1 MKQTEVNYPNTIY
14 SQPAIYRL
22 LLNQSKGILRVLPAI
37 TCGLL
42 FVLLMGVT
50 GCDTPEK
57 ALKSTDINYKKAK
70 AISWY
75 NKKEYYKCIPLF
87 EELIGL
93 MKGRQSTE
101 DLYYMYATANYK
113 QGDFMISAYH
123 FKNFYDLYPNS
134 DKAEEC
140 LFMYAKSYQRLS
152 PKPDL
157 DQTYTTK
164 ALDAYQLFLNAYPN
178 GKYIAEVNQAVSDMR
193 KKLEKKALNT
203 AELYY
208 NTRNFKAAATSYAN
222 ILKTFPDI
230 GEGEFVTSMV
240 IKSNFE
246 YAKNSIPSK
255 KIDRFEH
262 VIKSYGNFRD
272 KFGASKYLTEA
283 QKFEHEAHYLA
294 PLSAFEWA
302 EVCALDE
309 RENNFNIFFRE
320 AKDNLPSISEKNRN
334 EEITQ
339 MIEKGY
345 FLIVKAHFQAS
356 EEKKTIQKVPDF
368 EKTVKTYYNFVDK
381 FPKSRYYKEA
391 EKMFNI
397 STELLNK
404 YKSDGQSKKN

>member
-1 MKQTEVNYPNTIY
+1 MT
-14 SQPAIYRL
+14 SFYRL
-22 LLNQSKGILRVLPAI
+22 LLNQSKGILRILPAI

-42 FVLLMGVT
+42 FILLFGIT

-75 NKKEYYKCIPLF
+75 NKKEYFKCIPLF

-101 DLYYMYATANYK
+101 DLYYMYANANYH

-123 FKNFYDLYPNS
+123 FKNFYDLYPS
-134 DKAEEC
+134 SEKAEEC

-178 GKYIAEVNQAVSDMR
+178 GKYINEVNQAVGELR

-208 NTRNFKAAATSYAN
+208 NTRNFRASAVCYAN

-230 GEGEFVTSMV
+230 AEGEFVTSMI
-240 IKSNFE
+240 IKGNFE
-246 YAKNSIPSK
+246 YAKNSIPNK
-255 KIDRFEH
+255 KADRFEH
-262 VIKSYGNFRD
+262 VIKSYGDFKD
-272 KFGASKYLTEA
+272 KFGQSKYLAGA
-283 QKFEHEAHYLA
+283 QKLEHESHYLA
-294 PLSAFEWA
+294 CLSAFEWA
-302 EVCALDE
+302 EMSALED
-309 RENNFNIFFRE
+309 RETNFSIFFRE
-320 AKDNLPSISEKNRN
+320 AKDNLPSITEKKQND
-334 EEITQ
+334 EITQ
-339 MIEKGY
+339 LIEKGY

-356 EEKKTIQKVPDF
+356 EEKKGAQKVPDLL
-368 EKTVKTYYNFVDK
+368 KTVKTFDTFVDK
-381 FPKSRYYKEA
+381 YPKSRYSKEA

-397 STELLNK
+397 SKELLNK
-404 YKSDGQSKKN
+404 YQPHGQS

>member
-1 MKQTEVNYPNTIY
+1 MKQTKAYYPKSIC
-14 SQPAIYRL
+14 SQAFFHRL
-22 LLNQSKGILRVLPAI
+22 LSSQLKGVLRVSPAI

-42 FVLLMGVT
+42 FVLLLGVI

-75 NKKEYYKCIPLF
+75 NKKEYFKCIPVF

-101 DLYYMYATANYK
+101 DLYYMYANANYH

-134 DKAEEC
+134 EKAEEC

-157 DQTYTTK
+157 DQSYTTK
-164 ALDAYQLFLNAYPN
+164 ALDAFQLFLNAYPN
-178 GKYIAEVNQAVSDMR
+178 GKYISEVNQAVKDLR
-193 KKLEKKALNT
+193 KKLETKALNT

-208 NTRNFKAAATSYAN
+208 KTNNFKAAATCYAN
-222 ILKTFPDI
+222 ILKQFPDI
-230 GEGEFVTSMV
+230 AQGEFVTLMV
-240 IKSNFE
+240 IKANFQ

-255 KIDRFEH
+255 KCDRFEN
-262 VIKSYGNFRD
+262 VIKSYGAFKD
-272 KFGASKYLTEA
+272 KFGSSKYLDEA
-283 QKFEHEAHYLA
+283 QKYEHQAHYLA
-294 PLSAFEWA
+294 TLSAFEWA
-302 EVCALDE
+302 EVCSFDD

-320 AKDNLPSISEKNRN
+320 AKDNLPSITEKKLND
-334 EEITQ
+334 EITQ
-339 MIEKGY
+339 LIEKGY
-345 FLIVKAHFQAS
+345 FLIVKGHFQAS
-356 EEKKTIQKVPDF
+356 EEKKSTQKLPYL

-381 FPKSRYYKEA
+381 YPRSRYSKEA

-397 STELLNK
+397 STDLLK
-404 YKSDGQSKKN
+404 KLKSNGQN